1 MAVLPKERLGE
12 VVPISFGDTNRSTPE
27 TRAWVVG
34 GGGTAP
40 DGGDV
45 NHSHPQ
51 ATAAEQQPRAHV
63 EVSEPISQPAEPPVF
78 EIPEDILRAFYEQAV
93 QTGLEDGKSQVF
105 SELNI
110 LQERYAAA
118 IEQLR
123 SAGQQLAGQNQTQ
136 IIQLACLISEKIVRS
151 HLKLNPADLLSM
163 VQEAIGKQTDVG
175 TITVLCSG
183 GDYEF
188 LESRLD
194 ELVDSKG
201 GLLTINLTLDESL
214 EYGDFRIETQTGNI
228 DGRVADRV
236 NQVAQMIGGAEH
248 A

>member
-1 MAVLPKERLGE
+1 M
-12 VVPISFGDTNRSTPE
+12 
-27 TRAWVVG
+27 
-34 GGGTAP
+34 
-40 DGGDV
+40 
-45 NHSHPQ
+45 
-51 ATAAEQQPRAHV
+51 
-63 EVSEPISQPAEPPVF
+63 
-78 EIPEDILRAFYEQAV
+78 
-93 QTGLEDGKSQVF
+93 
-105 SELNI
+105 
-110 LQERYAAA
+110 
-118 IEQLR
+118 
-123 SAGQQLAGQNQTQ
+123 
-136 IIQLACLISEKIVRS
+136 
-151 HLKLNPADLLSM
+151 KLNPADLLSM

>member
-12 VVPISFGDTNRSTPE
+12 VAPIVLEMNRSTPE

-63 EVSEPISQPAEPPVF
+63 EVSEPISRPSEPPVF

-123 SAGQQLAGQNQTQ
+123 SAVLAGQNQTQ

-163 VQEAIGKQTDVG
+163 AQEAIGKQ
-175 TITVLCSG
+175 
-183 GDYEF
+183 
-188 LESRLD
+188 
-194 ELVDSKG
+194 
-201 GLLTINLTLDESL
+201 
-214 EYGDFRIETQTGNI
+214 
-228 DGRVADRV
+228 
-236 NQVAQMIGGAEH
+236 QMLAP
-248 A
+248 

>member
-1 MAVLPKERLGE
+1 MSVLPKERLGE
-12 VVPISFGDTNRSTPE
+12 VVPISFGDTNRSVPQ
-27 TRAWVVG
+27 TRDWVVG
-34 GGGTAP
+34 SGSVAP
-40 DGGDV
+40 SSETG
-45 NHSHPQ
+45 NQNQ
-51 ATAAEQQPRAHV
+51 AQASASEQKAPKSV
-63 EVSEPISQPAEPPVF
+63 ETPEPVAQPAEPPVF
-78 EIPEDILRAFYEQAV
+78 EIPEEILRAFYEQAV

-123 SAGQQLAGQNQTQ
+123 SAGQQLAGQNQSQ
-136 IIQLACLISEKIVRS
+136 IIQLACLMAEKIVRS
-151 HLKLNPADLLSM
+151 HLKLNPSDLISM
-163 VQEAIGKQTDVG
+163 VQEAIGKQSDVG

-194 ELVDSKG
+194 ELVDTKG
-201 GLLTINLTLDESL
+201 GLIRVNLTMDESL
-214 EYGDFRIETQTGNI
+214 EYGDFRIETQTGNV
-228 DGRVADRV
+228 DGRISDRV
-236 NQVAQMIGGAEH
+236 SQVAQIIGGDDH